1 MASQG
6 PIVVSYIDLVEERL
20 TQEILTNRELIE
32 ANREG
37 IEANRELIETNR
49 EFIKANREGIEAN
62 WHAIKDNRELIET
75 VGQMVRQ
82 VGRDTLLAVEAVNRR
97 LDTNAD
103 TPPPPE
109 HHV

>member
-37 IEANRELIETNR
+37 IEAN
-49 EFIKANREGIEAN
+49 

-82 VGRDTLLAVEAVNRR
+82 VGRDTLHAVEAVNRR
-97 LDTNAD
+97 LDTNAG
-103 TPPPPE
+103 
-109 HHV
+109 